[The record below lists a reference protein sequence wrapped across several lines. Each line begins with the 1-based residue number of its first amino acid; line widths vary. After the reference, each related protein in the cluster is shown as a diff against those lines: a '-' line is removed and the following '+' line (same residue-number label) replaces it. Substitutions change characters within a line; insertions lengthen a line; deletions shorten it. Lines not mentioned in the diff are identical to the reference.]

1 MSELD
6 DLDDEAFEVALM
18 VALGDTEPVAM
29 AWVQG
34 ARLDANRGKL
44 MRPKEVMELIGIS
57 RRTLYMWIKSEKFPR
72 PRAISTRI
80 TGWPAGEVNDWLAA
94 QERTRGA
101 A

>member
-6 DLDDEAFEVALM
+6 DIDEEAFDIALM
-18 VALGDTEPVAM
+18 VALGEPEPVAM

-34 ARLDANRGKL
+34 ARLDANRSRL
-44 MRPKEVMELIGIS
+44 MRPKEVLGLIGIS
-57 RRTLYMWIKSEKFPR
+57 RRTLYMWIKSGKFPR